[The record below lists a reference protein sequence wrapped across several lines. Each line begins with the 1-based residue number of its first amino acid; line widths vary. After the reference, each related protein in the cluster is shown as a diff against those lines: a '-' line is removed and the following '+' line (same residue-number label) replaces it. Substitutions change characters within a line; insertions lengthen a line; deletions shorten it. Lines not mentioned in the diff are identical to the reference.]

1 MCGWCLACR
10 TGVVL
15 NTAKRRLTQTAVF
28 FRRHFLCGALLCNCS
43 SAKREGLSTH
53 DMYSGNVQQNPL
65 CAAASC
71 HTKNHHIYLSPVLA
85 YIFFIA
91 MQIKFYFNI
100 IAHLCT
106 AVLINTRVD
115 AMPAKNYPVFE
126 IVHDESVKV
135 YLHTHVRRECS
146 AEPSLRRILCD

>member
-1 MCGWCLACR
+1 MCNYRQLNTGVGVMCGWCLACR

-53 DMYSGNVQQNPL
+53 VQRECSAEPFMRSSILSHQE
-65 CAAASC
+65 SS
-71 HTKNHHIYLSPVLA
+71 HLSPVLA
-85 YIFFIA
+85 YDFFIA

-106 AVLINTRVD
+106 AVLINRCY
-115 AMPAKNYPVFE
+115 ACAE
-126 IVHDESVKV
+126 LSC
-135 YLHTHVRRECS
+135 VRNCS
-146 AEPSLRRILCD
+146 